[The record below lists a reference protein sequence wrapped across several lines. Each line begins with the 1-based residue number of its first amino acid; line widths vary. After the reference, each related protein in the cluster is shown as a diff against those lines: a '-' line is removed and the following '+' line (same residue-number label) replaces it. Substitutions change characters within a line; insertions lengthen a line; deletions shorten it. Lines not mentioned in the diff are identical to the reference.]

1 MKAFLND
8 NKVVLVEG
16 AIVERLKSE
25 FNIPSD
31 PHINY
36 GGAIY
41 DHAPILENIYRQYI
55 EIGKKHDLPMI
66 LMTSTRRSHE
76 SSIAKSAYAGKS
88 IIADN
93 CKFVEE
99 IRNSYGDYSRNIK
112 IGGIMGCIGDAYSA
126 KESLGELD
134 AYNYH
139 RKQSHQFTHVDF
151 LFAAIMPEINEALG
165 MAKAMA
171 ETGKPYMIS
180 FMLRKDGCLLDGTK
194 LVDAIE
200 LIDSEIDPKPL
211 AYMTNCIHP
220 ANLLEALEK
229 DFNANNE
236 KLNRFIGIQA
246 NASRLSPEE
255 LDENPELQQDDFD
268 VMSDLMIKLHEKFE
282 IKLLG
287 GCCGTNDHYISTLAK
302 RIKLLA

>member
-8 NKVVLVEG
+8 HKVVLVEG

-31 PHINY
+31 PYINY
-36 GGAIY
+36 GGAVY
-41 DHAPILENIYRQYI
+41 DHAPILEKIYRQYI
-55 EIGKKHDLPMI
+55 EIGREHNLPMV

-76 SSIAKSAYAGKS
+76 SSIAKSAYTGKT

-93 CKFVEE
+93 CKFVDE
-99 IRNSYGDYSRNIK
+99 IRNSYGEYSKSIK
-112 IGGIMGCIGDAYSA
+112 IGGIMGCVGDAYSA
-126 KESLGELD
+126 IESLGELD

-139 RKQSHQFTHVDF
+139 KKQSHQFTHVDF
-151 LFAAIMPEINEALG
+151 LFAAIMPEINEAIG
-165 MAKAMA
+165 MARAMA
-171 ETGKPYMIS
+171 ETEKPYMIS
-180 FMLRKDGCLLDGTK
+180 FMLRKDGCLLDGTT
-194 LVDAIE
+194 LVDAIGI
-200 LIDSEIDPKPL
+200 IDSKVDPKPL

-236 KLNRFIGIQA
+236 NLKRFIGIQA

-255 LDENPELQQDDFD
+255 LDDNPILQQDNFD
-268 VMSDLMIKLHEKFE
+268 VMSDLMIELYEKFE
-282 IKLLG
+282 LKLLG
-287 GCCGTNDHYISTLAK
+287 GCCGTSDHYISTLAK
-302 RIKLLA
+302 RIEQLT